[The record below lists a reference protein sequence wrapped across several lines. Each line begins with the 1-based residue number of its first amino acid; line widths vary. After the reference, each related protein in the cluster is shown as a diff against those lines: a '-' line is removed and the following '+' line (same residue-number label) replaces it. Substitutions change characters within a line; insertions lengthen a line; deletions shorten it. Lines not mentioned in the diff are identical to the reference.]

1 MKYWNPRRI
10 KRIQEHARRKEA
22 RNASRAA
29 ALIEKRRTYTPGDPE
44 KNSGLMLDAL
54 GLPLRRKL
62 LKRLQKG
69 GAMSLS
75 KLADPFGMKLPRIH
89 RQVMVLERVGL
100 VTTHKRGRVRMCVYN
115 RTGFAELAAWLRS
128 QSQ

>member
-1 MKYWNPRRI
+1 
-10 KRIQEHARRKEA
+10 
-22 RNASRAA
+22 
-29 ALIEKRRTYTPGDPE
+29 
-44 KNSGLMLDAL
+44 MLDAL

>member
-1 MKYWNPRRI
+1 M
-10 KRIQEHARRKEA
+10 
-22 RNASRAA
+22 
-29 ALIEKRRTYTPGDPE
+29 IEKQRTYTPGNIE

-89 RQVMVLERVGL
+89 RQVMILEKSGL

-115 RTGFAELAAWLRS
+115 RAAFAELAVWLTS
-128 QSQ
+128 QAR